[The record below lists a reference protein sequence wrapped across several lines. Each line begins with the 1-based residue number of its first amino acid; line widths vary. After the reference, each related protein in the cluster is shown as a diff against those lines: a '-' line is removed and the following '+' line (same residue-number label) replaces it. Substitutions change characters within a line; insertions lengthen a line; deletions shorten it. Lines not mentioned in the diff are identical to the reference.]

1 MTLEESKQDH
11 MNKDKAS
18 DAVVYLNNA
27 TEKIYSISIREK
39 LEILKRKI
47 QDLRDL
53 QYWFDSGEKELDRLY
68 NRYIPYLKTIIENY
82 IKLETSWNHDELEH
96 TRSKLLHTLDEFSDT
111 IRVISEILPQ
121 DEIDNANAEAKAKKA
136 KEELDMRFRKLY
148 EESN

>member
-1 MTLEESKQDH
+1 MTLEETKQKH
-11 MNKDKAS
+11 MDQAS
-18 DAVVYLNNA
+18 DAIIYLNNA
-27 TEKIYSISIREK
+27 TEKIYSISIKEK
-39 LEILKRKI
+39 LATLKRKL

-82 IKLETSWNHDELEH
+82 IKLETSWNHDELE
-96 TRSKLLHTLDEFSDT
+96 RVRNKLLHTLDEFIDT